1 MMTKPLEKDHQF
13 LTRTIS
19 SLTDQVDLFETF
31 QDLSLKIISQFDLNA
46 IFSTFSGIVKEVVS
60 YQSIAVYL
68 FQEDGKSFSR
78 AYPLE
83 RVTQMERVTQSR
95 REDLPEAGIIHWVMD
110 QGRWTV
116 ITDFQDL
123 HATAITSIL
132 PIKSPRQAVG
142 FLVMT
147 TDADPS
153 LYNQKLTSILNFLAS
168 QTAIAI
174 ENQSLVARINNSN
187 AYLTNM
193 LESIS
198 NGIMAVNM
206 KGEVTLI
213 NKNVTAILGIK
224 TKNVINLHYQSFLKG
239 NLRQEMDQLFAG
251 ILDKGFVME
260 SMVHHS
266 PFKGIH
272 IMIGITASLLVDKN
286 RNTIGIIFIF
296 RDMSASREIERLTRL
311 DEMKSEFVSNVSHE
325 LRTPLS
331 IIKAYS
337 EALLTQVKPHDHD
350 TREQFLLVIDSETD
364 RLSTIVSN
372 LLDLSRIEAG
382 KFRLDYSVFSL
393 KDLVNSV
400 ISVFKAKPSNIDILT
415 DFHENLPEIEAD
427 REKIR
432 EVLIN
437 LIANSIKFSPMGG
450 TVSITVESQEGFV
463 SCSVS
468 DTGVGIPKDKIKH
481 IFKKFYRVDNSDIAE
496 IPGTGLGLSI
506 VKHVLDAHRGR
517 IAVDS
522 ILGEGSVFT
531 FFLPIS
537 RS

>member
-1 MMTKPLEKDHQF
+1 MRKKRMMTKPLEKDHQF

-46 IFSTFSGIVKEVVS
+46 IFNTFSGIVKEVVP

-68 FQEDGKSFSR
+68 FHEDGKNFSR
-78 AYPLE
+78 VYPLE
-83 RVTQMERVTQSR
+83 RVTPNPQEV
-95 REDLPEAGIIHWVMD
+95 LPDDGIIHWVMD

-116 ITDFQDL
+116 ITDFQDQK
-123 HATAITSIL
+123 ATAITSIL

-147 TDADPS
+147 TDVDPS
-153 LYNQKLTSILNFLAS
+153 LYNQKLTSVLNFLAS

-224 TKNVINLHYQSFLKG
+224 TKKVINRHYQSFLKG

-272 IMIGITASLLVDKN
+272 IVIGITASLLVDKN

-296 RDMSASREIERLTRL
+296 RDMSASKEIERLTRL

-337 EALLTQVKPHDHD
+337 EALLTQVKPQDHD
-350 TREQFLLVIDSETD
+350 TREQFLSVIDSETD

-427 REKIR
+427 LEKIR

-450 TVSITVESQEGFV
+450 TVSITVEPQEGFV

-468 DTGVGIPKDKIKH
+468 DTGIGIPKDKIKH

>member
-1 MMTKPLEKDHQF
+1 M
-13 LTRTIS
+13 
-19 SLTDQVDLFETF
+19 DLFETF
-31 QDLSLKIISQFDLNA
+31 QDLSLKIISQFDLKA
-46 IFSTFSGIVKEVVS
+46 IFSTFSGIINEVVS
-60 YQSIAVYL
+60 YQSATIYL
-68 FQEDGKSFSR
+68 FHEDGKSFLK
-78 AYPLE
+78 AYPLDPGA
-83 RVTQMERVTQSR
+83 QNR
-95 REDLPEAGIIHWVMD
+95 REDLPEASIIHWVMD

-116 ITDFQDL
+116 ITDFQDQK
-123 HATAITSIL
+123 AKAITSIL
-132 PIKSPRQAVG
+132 PIKSPQQAVG
-142 FLVMT
+142 FMVMT
-147 TDADPS
+147 TGADPS
-153 LYNQKLTSILNFLAS
+153 LYNQKLSSILNFLAS

-224 TKNVINLHYQSFLKG
+224 TKHIIGRHYQSFLKG
-239 NLRQEMDQLFAG
+239 NMRQEMDQLFIA
-251 ILDKGFVME
+251 LRDKGFAME

-266 PFKGIH
+266 PFREIH
-272 IMIGITASLLVDKN
+272 IMVGITASLLTDRNK
-286 RNTIGIIFIF
+286 NTIGIVFIF

-325 LRTPLS
+325 LRTPLT

-337 EALLTQVKPHDHD
+337 EALLTQVKPDDHE
-350 TREQFLLVIDSETD
+350 TREQFLSVIDSETD
-364 RLSTIVSN
+364 RLSTIVFN

-382 KFRLDYSVFSL
+382 KFGLDYSVFSL

-400 ISVFKAKPSNIDILT
+400 IAVFKAKPSNIDILT
-415 DFHENLPEIEAD
+415 EFADTLPKIEAD
-427 REKIR
+427 SDKIR

-437 LIANSIKFSPMGG
+437 LIANSMKFSPMGG
-450 TVSITVESQEGFV
+450 TVSITVEHQEGVV

-468 DTGVGIPKDKIKH
+468 DTWIGIPKDKLKH
-481 IFKKFYRVDNSDIAE
+481 IFKKFFRVDNSDIAE

-506 VKHVLDAHRGR
+506 VKHIVDTHKGK
-517 IAVDS
+517 ITVDS
-522 ILGEGSVFT
+522 VLGEGSVFT
-531 FFLPIS
+531 FFLPIA

>member
-31 QDLSLKIISQFDLNA
+31 QDLSLKIISQFDLKA
-46 IFSTFSGIVKEVVS
+46 IFKTFSEIVKEVFPYRS
-60 YQSIAVYL
+60 TAIYL
-68 FQEDGKSFSR
+68 FHEDGKSFFR
-78 AYPLE
+78 AYSLDGE
-83 RVTQMERVTQSR
+83 AKNTGG
-95 REDLPEAGIIHWVMD
+95 DLPESNIIQWVMD

-116 ITDFQDL
+116 ITDFQDQQ
-123 HATAITSIL
+123 AKAVTSIL
-132 PIKSPRQAVG
+132 PIKSPQQAAG
-142 FLVMT
+142 FMIMT
-147 TDADPS
+147 TEADPS
-153 LYNQKLTSILNFLAS
+153 LYNQKLSSILNFLAS

-224 TKNVINLHYQSFLKG
+224 TKHITGRHYQSFLKG
-239 NLRQEMDQLFAG
+239 NLRQEMDQLFMA
-251 ILDKGFVME
+251 LRDKGFVLE
-260 SMVHHS
+260 SMVNHS
-266 PFKGIH
+266 PFRGIL
-272 IMIGITASLLVDKN
+272 IMVGITASLLTDRNK
-286 RNTIGIIFIF
+286 NTIGIVFIF
-296 RDMSASREIERLTRL
+296 RDMSASREIERLTKL

-337 EALLTQVKPHDHD
+337 EALLSQVKPDDHE
-350 TREQFLLVIDSETD
+350 TREQFLSVIDTETD

-382 KFRLDYSVFSL
+382 KFGLDYSVFSL

-415 DFHENLPEIEAD
+415 DFADTLPKIEAD
-427 REKIR
+427 ADKIR
-432 EVLIN
+432 EVLVN
-437 LIANSIKFSPMGG
+437 LIANSMKFSPMGG
-450 TVSITVESQEGFV
+450 TVTITVEHQEGVV

-468 DTGVGIPKDKIKH
+468 DTGIGIPKDKLRH
-481 IFKKFYRVDNSDIAE
+481 IFKKFFRVDNSDIAE

-506 VKHVLDAHRGR
+506 VKHILDAHKGK
-517 IAVDS
+517 ITVDS
-522 ILGEGSVFT
+522 VLGEGSVFT
-531 FFLPIS
+531 FFLPVS

>member
-1 MMTKPLEKDHQF
+1 L
-13 LTRTIS
+13 
-19 SLTDQVDLFETF
+19 
-31 QDLSLKIISQFDLNA
+31 
-46 IFSTFSGIVKEVVS
+46 
-60 YQSIAVYL
+60 
-68 FQEDGKSFSR
+68 
-78 AYPLE
+78 
-83 RVTQMERVTQSR
+83 
-95 REDLPEAGIIHWVMD
+95 
-110 QGRWTV
+110 
-116 ITDFQDL
+116 
-123 HATAITSIL
+123 
-132 PIKSPRQAVG
+132 
-142 FLVMT
+142 
-147 TDADPS
+147 
-153 LYNQKLTSILNFLAS
+153 
-168 QTAIAI
+168 
-174 ENQSLVARINNSN
+174 
-187 AYLTNM
+187 
-193 LESIS
+193 
-198 NGIMAVNM
+198 
-206 KGEVTLI
+206 
-213 NKNVTAILGIK
+213 IK
-224 TKNVINLHYQSFLKG
+224 TG
-239 NLRQEMDQLFAG
+239 T
-251 ILDKGFVME
+251 
-260 SMVHHS
+260 
-266 PFKGIH
+266 P
-272 IMIGITASLLVDKN
+272 
-286 RNTIGIIFIF
+286 
-296 RDMSASREIERLTRL
+296 SALS
-311 DEMKSEFVSNVSHE
+311 VSHE

-337 EALLTQVKPHDHD
+337 EALLTQVKPQDHE
-350 TREQFLLVIDSETD
+350 TREQFLSVIDSETD

-427 REKIR
+427 LEKIR

-450 TVSITVESQEGFV
+450 TVSITVEPQEGFV

-468 DTGVGIPKDKIKH
+468 DTGIGIPKDKIKQ

-506 VKHVLDAHRGR
+506 VKHILDAHRGR